1 MSNPFFSSI
10 RSNLRKYSATFFE
23 KPIVGVMRYFNI
35 SPNMVTIGGFGLSL
49 VAFYFISKGCFI
61 WAGIFVLLS
70 GLFDLLDGS
79 LARATGN
86 VSAWGGVLDSIL
98 DRVGESAVFLGFLI
112 YFLSQDANTQA
123 ILVYLAFSVSML
135 VSYIRARGE
144 VQGFSAKS
152 GLMTRPERI
161 LLFALG
167 LFTGQITIALAVIL
181 GLGVVTLLQR
191 SFQLWKGIR

>member
-1 MSNPFFSSI
+1 MRSSFFSSI

-49 VAFYFISKGCFI
+49 AAFYLISKGYFV

-98 DRVGESAVFLGFLI
+98 DRVGESAVFLGFFLYFFNQSVKSSFSGYFI
-112 YFLSQDANTQA
+112 YLYVIF
-123 ILVYLAFSVSML
+123 ML
-135 VSYIRARGE
+135 
-144 VQGFSAKS
+144 
-152 GLMTRPERI
+152 
-161 LLFALG
+161 LG
-167 LFTGQITIALAVIL
+167 
-181 GLGVVTLLQR
+181 
-191 SFQLWKGIR
+191 